1 MKFTIFMHHFHMGYA
16 MAFHYDICCLQH
28 KVTCV
33 AQYELISQTSDNEVV
48 DHHGS
53 INATVCWGRHSALL
67 QEPPLDVIAT
77 LVTTI
82 LLCFSLTR
90 VILVTLHL
98 FTTKTWTTAF
108 RGRKNRQ
115 TDYITAL

>member
-1 MKFTIFMHHFHMGYA
+1 MSLLLGERMKFTIFMHHFHMGYA

-82 LLCFSLTR
+82 FAVFQSHTCYPCYL
-90 VILVTLHL
+90 
-98 FTTKTWTTAF
+98 AF
-108 RGRKNRQ
+108 IHHKNM
-115 TDYITAL
+115 DYSIQR